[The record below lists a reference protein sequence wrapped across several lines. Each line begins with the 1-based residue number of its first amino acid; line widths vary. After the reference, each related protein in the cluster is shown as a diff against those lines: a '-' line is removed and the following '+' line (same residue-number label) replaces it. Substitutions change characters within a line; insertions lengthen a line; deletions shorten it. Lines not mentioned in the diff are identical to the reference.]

1 VEVSFRCKT
10 DKVVET
16 GVDITNA
23 CSKQCSPRSA

>member
-1 VEVSFRCKT
+1 
-10 DKVVET
+10 VVET